1 MAKTSEVNITVTLDE
16 NQVPESISWSA
27 TDTDIKE
34 RASKAMVMAFWD
46 EQEKNTMRMDL
57 WTKDMSIDEMKQFVH
72 QTFVTL
78 TDTFERATNEKQ
90 MVLAM
95 RDFCDFFVEKMNLK
109 APENN

>member
-1 MAKTSEVNITVTLDE
+1 MAKTSEVNITVTLDD
-16 NQVPESISWSA
+16 NHVPEAIAWSA

-34 RASKAMVMAFWD
+34 RSSKAMVMAFWD

-78 TDTFERATNEKQ
+78 TDTFERATSEDQ
-90 MVLAM
+90 MALAM
-95 RDFCDFFVEKMNLK
+95 RDFCDFFAEKMNLK
-109 APENN
+109 APEGN